1 MQGRV
6 APVTA
11 RTALGRRK
19 DASVLVVADGLS
31 GQPVLPRKVD
41 RSIGRS
47 VHLRLKLSTPA
58 DRVYAVE
65 VSPDS
70 SRIRLRVVPS

>member
-41 RSIGRS
+41 RSQCAPPFEAFD
-47 VHLRLKLSTPA
+47 TC
-58 DRVYAVE
+58 
-65 VSPDS
+65 
-70 SRIRLRVVPS
+70 